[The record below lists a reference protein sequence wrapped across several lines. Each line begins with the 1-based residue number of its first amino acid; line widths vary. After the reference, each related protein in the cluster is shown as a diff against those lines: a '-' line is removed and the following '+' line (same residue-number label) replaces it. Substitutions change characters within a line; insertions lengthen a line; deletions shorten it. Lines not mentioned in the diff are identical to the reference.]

1 MNLITKV
8 LDLVQVGAIA
18 LPEDDVYGECGVEL
32 AAQVGI
38 GSHYVCHRIKFS
50 YQPRL
55 RRLWNFS
62 LPIIA
67 SGAAIRNRLT
77 AATPAGVSSDGALH
91 EPPDSGA
98 GPGTFVGSTGA
109 GVDVGMKVD
118 MGVGTRVGVG
128 VGGSVVVGIGV
139 CGGGGVANPLMVS
152 VKLPVCSPETG
163 PVEMRVLWDDLNW
176 KVRRI
181 VP

>member
-1 MNLITKV
+1 M
-8 LDLVQVGAIA
+8 
-18 LPEDDVYGECGVEL
+18 
-32 AAQVGI
+32 
-38 GSHYVCHRIKFS
+38 
-50 YQPRL
+50 
-55 RRLWNFS
+55 
-62 LPIIA
+62 
-67 SGAAIRNRLT
+67 
-77 AATPAGVSSDGALH
+77 
-91 EPPDSGA
+91 
-98 GPGTFVGSTGA
+98 GSTGA
-109 GVDVGMKVD
+109 GVDVGTKVD

-152 VKLPVCSPETG
+152 LKLPVCSPETG